1 MINIGF
7 VGLGGMGMGQVS
19 AFAGAGGC
27 RIAAGA
33 DPFGGAQERFKTQF
47 PDAEVYNDYKQLLRS
62 KKVDALVCVTPTLY
76 HRDVAIAAMKSGR
89 DVLTEKP
96 LARTVAHARQ
106 MIEVSRKTR
115 KLLMVAHC
123 RRFDTDWGTL
133 ADIVRR
139 GTIGRPVLWRHTN
152 SSLISFGGPWFMDGK
167 LSGGP
172 LLDGAIH
179 NYDFGNFIFGDPES
193 VIARSIKLTK
203 RTATD
208 TATAVVQYKSGD
220 QIMVSWSWGISSNG
234 SHDLIGPKGSIN
246 FGPGD
251 FANDKLNTKDFG
263 YYVTADPARQKKKLW
278 KFKRTDMYVTQAR
291 HFLDCLNG
299 KAECRTPATEA
310 IKGVA
315 VGEAILKAAAGGGV
329 KKVEW

>member
-7 VGLGGMGMGQVS
+7 VGLGGMGMGQVN
-19 AFAGAGGC
+19 AFAKAGGC

-33 DPFGGAQERFKTQF
+33 DPFAGAQQRFKAQF
-47 PDAEVYNDYKQLLRS
+47 PDAEIYPDYKALLKN

-89 DVLTEKP
+89 PVLTEKP
-96 LARTVAHARQ
+96 LARTVAHAHE

-133 ADIVRR
+133 AKIVQSDA
-139 GTIGRPVLWRHTN
+139 IGRPILWKHVNTW
-152 SSLISFGGPWFMDGK
+152 LISFGGPWFMDAK

-172 LLDGAIH
+172 LMDGAVH
-179 NYDFGNFIFGDPES
+179 NYDFGNYMFGEPES

-203 RTATD
+203 KTAMD

-220 QIMVSWSWGISSNG
+220 QIMVCWSWCIIG
-234 SHDLIGPKGSIN
+234 SGCHDLLGP
-246 FGPGD
+246 
-251 FANDKLNTKDFG
+251 
-263 YYVTADPARQKKKLW
+263 
-278 KFKRTDMYVTQAR
+278 
-291 HFLDCLNG
+291 
-299 KAECRTPATEA
+299 
-310 IKGVA
+310 
-315 VGEAILKAAAGGGV
+315 
-329 KKVEW
+329 